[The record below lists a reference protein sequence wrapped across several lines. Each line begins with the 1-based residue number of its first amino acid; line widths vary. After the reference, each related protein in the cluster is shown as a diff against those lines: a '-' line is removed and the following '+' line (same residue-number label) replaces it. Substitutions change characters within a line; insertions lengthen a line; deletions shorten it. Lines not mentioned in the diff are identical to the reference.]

1 MKDRGSPQMET
12 CAFSVSLSHPT
23 NHMSL
28 NSVALPF
35 TTGFPGGTVAE
46 NLPANAGDIRH
57 KGSIPGSGIS
67 PGEVNGN
74 PLRDSCLENPMNKGT
89 WQATA
94 HAGAALDT
102 VKDCTHTHTPANTEL
117 GKGRAMRL
125 EAVRTSF
132 FKL

>member
-35 TTGFPGGTVAE
+35 TTGFPGGTVVQ
-46 NLPANAGDIRH
+46 NLPANAGDTRH
-57 KGSIPGSGIS
+57 MGSIPGSERS
-67 PGEVNGN
+67 PGVGNGE
-74 PLRDSCLENPMNKGT
+74 PLQYSCLENPMNRGT

-102 VKDCTHTHTPANTEL
+102 VKDCTHTPANTEL

-125 EAVRTSF
+125 EAVLTSF